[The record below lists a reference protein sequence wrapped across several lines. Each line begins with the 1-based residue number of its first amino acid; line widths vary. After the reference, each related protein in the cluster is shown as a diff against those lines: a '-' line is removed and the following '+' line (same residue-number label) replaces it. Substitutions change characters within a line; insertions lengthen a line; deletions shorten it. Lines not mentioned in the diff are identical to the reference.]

1 MLAWVLAGV
10 VALIALAAAIRLL
23 LVSRR
28 AQAERA
34 SAEAGAAAQR
44 ERIAA
49 LERAA
54 DDLRASE
61 ASYRALVEAAP
72 DWIWT
77 CDPEGVLTFSNPAG
91 AGLLG
96 REELVGRPLAEL
108 THPEDRP
115 ALRAD
120 GWSGVVRRGHADGTW
135 RTVETSSI
143 PVRDGEGR
151 LAGWRGIDRDLT
163 PSAPLTSG
171 LPERPGVAIVR
182 RPGGDGRRRG
192 GGDRAAGGG
201 RSAGRWWRAAAT
213 WWRTSSWATAAC
225 STATRPTSWW
235 SWAAGAPCG
244 WRRRPP
250 VFRRCRPRSPCF
262 SSRPARACSAPR
274 RCARPASRS
283 RPTTSRATRR
293 CS

>member
-10 VALIALAAAIRLL
+10 LAAVALAATVRLL
-23 LVSRR
+23 VVSRQAAPER
-28 AQAERA
+28 ASAEARAAAERA

-77 CDPEGVLTFSNPAG
+77 CDPDGVLTFSNPVG

-96 REELVGRPLAEL
+96 HDGLVGRPLAEL

-120 GWSGVVRRGHADGTW
+120 GWSGVVRRG
-135 RTVETSSI
+135 
-143 PVRDGEGR
+143 
-151 LAGWRGIDRDLT
+151 
-163 PSAPLTSG
+163 
-171 LPERPGVAIVR
+171 
-182 RPGGDGRRRG
+182 
-192 GGDRAAGGG
+192 
-201 RSAGRWWRAAAT
+201 
-213 WWRTSSWATAAC
+213 
-225 STATRPTSWW
+225 
-235 SWAAGAPCG
+235 
-244 WRRRPP
+244 
-250 VFRRCRPRSPCF
+250 
-262 SSRPARACSAPR
+262 
-274 RCARPASRS
+274 
-283 RPTTSRATRR
+283 
-293 CS
+293 

>member
-10 VALIALAAAIRLL
+10 LAVVALAAAIRLRH
-23 LVSRR
+23 VSR
-28 AQAERA
+28 QAAADRA
-34 SAEAGAAAQR
+34 SAAADAAAQR

-108 THPEDRP
+108 THPADRP

-143 PVRDGEGR
+143 PVRDREGR
-151 LAGWRGIDRDLT
+151 LAGSRGGGRGPT
-163 PSAPLTSG
+163 PRA
-171 LPERPGVAIVR
+171 
-182 RPGGDGRRRG
+182 RRG
-192 GGDRAAGGG
+192 GPGGRQPWDRPRPHAQRAADN
-201 RSAGRWWRAAAT
+201 R
-213 WWRTSSWATAAC
+213 
-225 STATRPTSWW
+225 
-235 SWAAGAPCG
+235 AAGAP
-244 WRRRPP
+244 RRVGEPLSSGGRPP
-250 VFRRCRPRSPCF
+250 RRG
-262 SSRPARACSAPR
+262 
-274 RCARPASRS
+274 
-283 RPTTSRATRR
+283 
-293 CS
+293 